1 MFVWNRN
8 NKDKRCEKNGK
19 SNYTG
24 HGDGIPRKEIFLT
37 TKLAV

>member
-1 MFVWNRN
+1 LYETEIIRISVV
-8 NKDKRCEKNGK
+8 KTTAKAI
-19 SNYTG
+19 TPG